1 MPAHI
6 CIAGQKNSGK
16 TKLIVLLTAKF
27 ARLGYRSATVKH
39 TSHDHEFDRPET
51 DSWRY
56 RKAGSETAIIISP
69 NKWVCHSSM
78 PDPDTRKRLE
88 ESLFRDKDI
97 VFWEGIANKDIQII
111 ECVAA
116 GAKPLHKGNRLLVA
130 TVSAQK
136 VLPEITNFD
145 PDRGSEIACW
155 IIETLNL
162 RTPGGGA

>member
-16 TKLIVLLTAKF
+16 TRLIVLLTTEF
-27 ARLGYRSATVKH
+27 ARLGYRTATVKH

-56 RKAGSETAIIISP
+56 KKAGSETAIIISP

-78 PDPDTRKRLE
+78 PDQDTRKRLE
-88 ESLFRDKDI
+88 ESLFRGKDI
-97 VFWEGIANKDIQII
+97 VLWEGIANNNIQII

-116 GAKPLHKGNRLLVA
+116 GAKPLHKENRLLVA
-130 TVSAQK
+130 TVSKQK
-136 VLPEITNFD
+136 VLPEVTNFD
-145 PDRGSEIACW
+145 PDRGSEIAHW
-155 IIETLNL
+155 IIEKLNL
-162 RTPGGGA
+162 RTPEGGA